1 MRLPP
6 HLAERTWPAALPA
19 PRQGGA
25 YVLYWMRTAVRAHEN
40 PALDVALLA
49 AEALGVPV
57 FVYHALDE
65 RYPYASDRHHAFIL
79 EGARDV
85 AGQLAARGLGHA
97 FHLARP
103 GHRGPHLVTLAGRA
117 ALVVTED
124 FPWRP
129 METWADEVQRRS
141 GTPVWRV
148 DTACVVPFRRVGRAW
163 DRAFAFRDA
172 TKAAW
177 EARVGRTWNDVATPC
192 PAFLPELP
200 FEPVD
205 LARAELPSL
214 IASCDIDHSV
224 GPVPHTPGGTAA
236 GLQRWSEFVAH
247 GLGQYADARSS
258 PLKPAGASRMSA
270 YLHYGMVSPFRVAR
284 EAVAHR
290 TDGAAKF
297 LDELHVWREVPWSFC
312 AYRPDHEATSCL
324 PPWARESLQRHE
336 QDARP
341 ARFTWEQLARGR
353 TGEPFWDALQRSL
366 VVHGELHNQVR
377 MTWGKALLQWTKD
390 APEAL
395 RLLVDLNHRYALDGR
410 DPASYGGI
418 LWCLGLFDRP
428 HLPEQPITGSVRAR
442 PLAVFSQRF
451 DLAEYTRRVHRPA
464 RGVVERVGV
473 VGAGV
478 AGLAVARALA
488 DAGHEVTVFDKGRG
502 AGGRLSTRR
511 AEVGTFDHGA
521 PSFTA
526 EDARFRLYVESWC
539 AQGVVA
545 PWAPREAA
553 CTAESQGSARQPVVS
568 PELRPGGQDGRVV
581 MPTGVGSAGPALA
594 AVGSGRAQGHP
605 TRFVGVPGMNALVA
619 HLGSDLQVRY
629 GVEVKRLQRSG
640 DTWRLF
646 DAAGQE
652 AGTFTQLLLAT
663 PAPQAVALLRPVA
676 PVLAEEAARVAY
688 APCIA
693 ALVAFEAPLGLA
705 WDLVHGDE
713 RGPLGQAVREGSKP
727 GRPDGERWVLH
738 ASPGWSAA
746 HVDAPPELSARTLL
760 EDFLRRVQR
769 EGASVTHFAGHR
781 WRYSQAARLHP
792 SPCLFDASLQ
802 LGVCGDGFGA
812 PGVEGAFLSGHALA
826 GRLLALPAKADA
838 SPLRPSEAQPR
849 AAQMTLL

>member
-19 PRQGGA
+19 PRPGGA

-40 PALDVALLA
+40 PALDVALRA
-49 AEALGVPV
+49 AEALGVPA

-85 AGQLAARGLGHA
+85 AGQLAARGIGHA
-97 FHLARP
+97 FHLARE
-103 GHRGPHLVTLAGRA
+103 GHRGPHLVTLAGQA

-129 METWADEVQRRS
+129 MEAWADEVQRRS

-148 DTACVVPFRRVGRAW
+148 DTACVVPFRRVGRAY

-177 EARVGRTWNDVATPC
+177 EARVDRAWNDVAPPC
-192 PAFLPELP
+192 PVFLPELP

-205 LARAELPSL
+205 LARADLPAL
-214 IASCDIDHSV
+214 VASCDIDHSV
-224 GPVPHTPGGTAA
+224 GPVAHTPGGTAA
-236 GLQRWSEFVAH
+236 GLRRWSEFVAH

-270 YLHYGMVSPFRVAR
+270 YLHYGMVSPLRVAR
-284 EAVAHR
+284 EASAHR
-290 TDGAAKF
+290 TEGAAKY

-312 AYRPDHEATSCL
+312 AYRPDHEAVSCL
-324 PPWARESLQRHE
+324 PAWARESLQRHE

-341 ARFTWEQLARGR
+341 AHFTWEQLARGR
-353 TGEPFWDALQRSL
+353 TGEPFWDALQHSL

-395 RLLVDLNHRYALDGR
+395 RLLLDLNHRYALDGR

-428 HLPEQPITGSVRAR
+428 HLPEQPLTGSVRAR

-464 RGVVERVGV
+464 RGLVERVGV

-488 DAGHEVTVFDKGRG
+488 DAGHEVTVLDKGRG

-511 AEVGTFDHGA
+511 GDVGTFDHGA

-545 PWAPREAA
+545 EWAPRTPGVASPSTDNAA
-553 CTAESQGSARQPVVS
+553 HASMRY
-568 PELRPGGQDGRVV
+568 
-581 MPTGVGSAGPALA
+581 
-594 AVGSGRAQGHP
+594 
-605 TRFVGVPGMNALVA
+605 VGVPGMNSLVA
-619 HLGSDLQVRY
+619 HLGADLQVRY
-629 GVEVKRLQRSG
+629 GVEVKRLERSG

-646 DAAGQE
+646 DAAGQPV
-652 AGTFTQLLLAT
+652 GDFTQLLLAT
-663 PAPQAVALLRPVA
+663 PAPQAVALLQPVA
-676 PVLAEEAARVAY
+676 PALADEAARVAY

-693 ALVAFEAPLGLA
+693 ALVAFGAPLGLSQ
-705 WDLVHGDE
+705 DLVHGE
-713 RGPLGQAVREGSKP
+713 AGGPLGQAVREGSKP
-727 GRPDGERWVLH
+727 GRPAGERWVLH
-738 ASPGWSAA
+738 ASPEWSAA
-746 HVDAPPELSARTLL
+746 HVDEPPEASARTLL
-760 EDFLRRVQR
+760 EDFLRRAQR
-769 EGASVTHFAGHR
+769 EGAAVTHFAGHR
-781 WRYSQAARLHP
+781 WRYSQASRLHP
-792 SPCLFDASLQ
+792 EPCLFEPQRL

-826 GRLLALPAKADA
+826 GRLLALPATADA
-838 SPLRPSEAQPR
+838 SPLRPSEAPPR

>member
-6 HLAERTWPAALPA
+6 HLAERTWPAVLPS

-49 AEALGVPV
+49 AEALGLPA

-85 AGQLAARGLGHA
+85 AAQCAARGIGHA

-103 GHRGPHLVTLAGRA
+103 GHRGPHLVTLAGNA
-117 ALVVTED
+117 SLVVTED

-129 METWADEVQRRS
+129 MEAWADEVQRRS

-148 DTACVVPFRRVGRAW
+148 DTACVVPFRRVGRAY

-177 EARVGRTWNDVATPC
+177 EARAGRAWNDVAPTG

-200 FEPVD
+200 FTPVD
-205 LARAELPSL
+205 LARADLPAL

-224 GPVPHTPGGTAA
+224 GPVAHTPGGTTA

-290 TDGAAKF
+290 TEGAAKF

-312 AYRPDHEATSCL
+312 AYRPDHEDVSCL
-324 PPWARESLQRHE
+324 PAWARETLQRHA

-353 TGEPFWDALQRSL
+353 TGEPFWDALQTSL

-395 RLLVDLNHRYALDGR
+395 RLLIDLNHRYALDGR

-442 PLAVFSQRF
+442 PLSVFSQRF

-478 AGLAVARALA
+478 AGLAAARALA
-488 DAGHEVTVFDKGRG
+488 DAGHDVTVFDKGRG

-511 AEVGTFDHGA
+511 ADVGTFDHGA

-526 EDARFRLYVESWC
+526 EDPRFRMYVDSWC

-545 PWAPREAA
+545 EWTPRS
-553 CTAESQGSARQPVVS
+553 T
-568 PELRPGGQDGRVV
+568 
-581 MPTGVGSAGPALA
+581 GPA
-594 AVGSGRAQGHP
+594 
-605 TRFVGVPGMNALVA
+605 TRYVAVPGMNALVA
-619 HLGSDLQVRY
+619 HLGVDLSVRY
-629 GVEVKRLQRSG
+629 GVEVKRLERG
-640 DTWRLF
+640 DSAWRLF
-646 DAAGQE
+646 DGAGQE
-652 AGTFTQLLLAT
+652 VGTFTQLVLAA
-663 PAPQAVALLRPVA
+663 PAPQSVTLLRPVA
-676 PVLAEEAARVAY
+676 PGLADEAARVAY

-693 ALVAFEAPLGLA
+693 ALVAFEAPLELGL
-705 WDLVHGDE
+705 DLVHGDGS
-713 RGPLGQAVREGSKP
+713 GPLGQAVREGSKP
-727 GRPDGERWVLH
+727 GRPAGERWVLH
-738 ASPGWSAA
+738 ASPEWSSA
-746 HVDAPPELSARTLL
+746 HVEEPPESSARTLL

-769 EGASVTHFAGHR
+769 EGAAVAHFAGHR
-781 WRYSQAARLHP
+781 WRYSQASHLHP
-792 SPCLFDASLQ
+792 APCLFDAQLQ
-802 LGVCGDGFGA
+802 LGVCGDGFGV

-838 SPLRPSEAQPR
+838 SPLRPSEAPPR